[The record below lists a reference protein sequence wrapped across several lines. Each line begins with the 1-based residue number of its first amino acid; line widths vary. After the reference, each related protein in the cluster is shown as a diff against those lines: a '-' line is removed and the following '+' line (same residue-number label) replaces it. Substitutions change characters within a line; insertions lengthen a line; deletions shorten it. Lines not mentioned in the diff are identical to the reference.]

1 MKTPEQY
8 RVTTGSLATT
18 AGDGNN
24 GMFVVPRANGSKQTL
39 VIIASDGGDWE
50 HVSVSMKDRA
60 PTWDDIAHVKRLF
73 WEPEDAVMQL
83 HVPESQHINNHPYC
97 LHLWRPINKEIPLPP
112 QFMIGIP
119 GLVGAIELG
128 RKNK

>member
-1 MKTPEQY
+1 M
-8 RVTTGSLATT
+8 
-18 AGDGNN
+18 
-24 GMFVVPRANGSKQTL
+24 
-39 VIIASDGGDWE
+39 
-50 HVSVSMKDRA
+50 
-60 PTWDDIAHVKRLF
+60 F

-112 QFMIGIP
+112 QFMVGIP
-119 GLVGAIELG
+119 GLVGAIESE